1 MTEWTLLVYR
11 VPTEPASRRVAI
23 WRHLKRMGGLYLQQC
38 VCLFPARTEIL
49 AELELRAAEIRESG
63 GDVTIFDIPELRPG
77 DEERIITTFRD
88 LRNKD
93 YAEIIEECE
102 TKFVKEIEFE
112 HFRQNYSYAETEEI
126 RQDLEKL
133 QRWFQR
139 VVDRDWFGADRREE
153 TQSWITRCSEL
164 LAEFE
169 QEVYR
174 RQNGD
179 LGQAF
184 DLDLA
189 PISTIPGTTRVAP
202 EDTVDGEHGAG
213 TTEVDR

>member
-38 VCLFPARTEIL
+38 VCLFPARADVL
-49 AELELRAAEIRESG
+49 AELELRAAEIRDSG
-63 GDVTIFDIPELRPG
+63 GEVTLFDIPHLRPG
-77 DEERIITTFRD
+77 DEEQVITTFRD

-102 TKFVKEIEFE
+102 TRFVKEIEFE
-112 HFRQNYSYAETEEI
+112 HFRQNYSYAESEEI
-126 RQDLEKL
+126 RQDLDKI

-139 VVDRDWFGADRREE
+139 VIDRDWFAASRRSECE
-153 TQSWITRCSEL
+153 AAIARCTHL
-164 LAEFE
+164 LADFE

-174 RQNGD
+174 HQD
-179 LGQAF
+179 AALGREF

-189 PISTIPGTTRVAP
+189 PLAVALDTSTAASDGTNR
-202 EDTVDGEHGAG
+202 EDMEMAQREAH
-213 TTEVDR
+213 E

>member
-1 MTEWTLLVYR
+1 MSAWILLVYR
-11 VPTEPASRRVAI
+11 VPTEPASGRVSV

-38 VCLFPARTEIL
+38 VCLFPARNEI
-49 AELELRAAEIRESG
+49 AQELEVRAAAISDLG
-63 GDVTIFDIPELRPG
+63 GDYTIFDIPALRPG

-102 TKFVKEIEFE
+102 TRFVKEIEFE
-112 HFRQNYSYAETEEI
+112 HFRQNYSYAESEEI
-126 RQDLEKL
+126 RQDLEKIR
-133 QRWFQR
+133 RWQQR
-139 VVDRDWFGADRREE
+139 VIERDWFGADRREE
-153 TQSWITRCSEL
+153 AEAWITRCGDL

-174 RQNGD
+174 RQSADVSGV
-179 LGQAF
+179 F

-189 PISTIPGTTRVAP
+189 PLGARPQASKATRETGASANPGI
-202 EDTVDGEHGAG
+202 EDDN
-213 TTEVDR
+213 